1 MVYLNFPKKIFIY
14 NKMASNDE
22 QKPVELK
29 VEEVGV
35 LQEKEQPEEEEEE
48 IEQNEEEEQN
58 EPNQNNK
65 NEEQQE
71 NDNNDEEEGEEEGPQ
86 EIRLVQQDD
95 GDDENKQTAE
105 HQLDNELKVNVEW
118 YITGNNDVDIVFK
131 TLSKRKLWL
140 HWGVSQGND
149 GNNWSRIDK
158 SYYPV
163 LTNEFNDFALQT
175 EFSFLNE
182 DDLEQKVHI
191 RFPKGHVH
199 TFNYVFLEKE
209 QDRWYNNNKQD
220 YHLNIN

>member
-86 EIRLVQQDD
+86 EIRLVD

-163 LTNEFNDFALQT
+163 LTNEFNDFAIQT